1 MKQLD
6 GKKYKNR
13 NDQIQSIEEDSR
25 EDLLSSHF
33 NYGKEKT
40 IKLSDEEQ
48 SEIVVVDQRRSEIA
62 GIPKIM
68 DGPSS
73 REARKLTEELK

>member
-1 MKQLD
+1 MQMKQLD

-33 NYGKEKT
+33 NYGKESK
-40 IKLSDEEQ
+40 IKLSDEE
-48 SEIVVVDQRRSEIA
+48 
-62 GIPKIM
+62 
-68 DGPSS
+68 
-73 REARKLTEELK
+73 